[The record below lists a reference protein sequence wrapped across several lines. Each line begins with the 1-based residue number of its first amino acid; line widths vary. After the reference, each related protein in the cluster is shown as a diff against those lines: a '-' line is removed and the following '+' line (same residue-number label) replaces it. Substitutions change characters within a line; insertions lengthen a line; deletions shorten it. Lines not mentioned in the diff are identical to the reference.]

1 MSLTPAITRDEFER
15 AYAERSG
22 MTVEQLRELGRVVVR
37 CWCHEPECDGW
48 ASVSAE
54 AAIDYA
60 PGGIY
65 HRTQSRLGAE
75 AEAFAEEFEAK
86 AARARLPLFRRR
98 YERRAA
104 DARRIARDEE
114 EAGAR

>member
-1 MSLTPAITRDEFER
+1 MESSSSSAAEDLR
-15 AYAERSG
+15 AR
-22 MTVEQLRELGRVVVR
+22 GRVVVR
-37 CWCHEPECDGW
+37 CWCGEPECEGW

-54 AAIDYA
+54 AATDYE
-60 PGGIY
+60 PGGVY
-65 HRTQSRLGAE
+65 HSTLSMLGAQ

-86 AARARLPLFRRR
+86 AARARIPLFRRW

-104 DARRIARDEE
+104 EAWKIARSEE